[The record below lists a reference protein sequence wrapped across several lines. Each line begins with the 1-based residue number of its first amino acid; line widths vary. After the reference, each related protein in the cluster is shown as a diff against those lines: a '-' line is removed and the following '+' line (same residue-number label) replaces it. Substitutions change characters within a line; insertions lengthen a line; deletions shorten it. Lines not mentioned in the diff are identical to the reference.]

1 MERWRNRRALGGV
14 LAAVAGVVL
23 VVVAVQPRPA
33 ALEPGN
39 TVVVN
44 LDRPG
49 IAAHNSPAVA
59 VHPRRPEVLVVADRI
74 DTPRFSCSIWRST
87 NGGVTWASLPLP
99 LAREQPNCHAPDVAF
114 TDTGDLLVLS
124 TATGGRFNQPVGVWL
139 QRFREDQPEG

>member
-33 ALEPGN
+33 ALERGN
-39 TVVVN
+39 TVGVN

-59 VHPRRPEVLVVADRI
+59 VHPRRPGVLVLADRI
-74 DTPRFSCSIWRST
+74 DTPRF
-87 NGGVTWASLPLP
+87 
-99 LAREQPNCHAPDVAF
+99 
-114 TDTGDLLVLS
+114 
-124 TATGGRFNQPVGVWL
+124 
-139 QRFREDQPEG
+139 